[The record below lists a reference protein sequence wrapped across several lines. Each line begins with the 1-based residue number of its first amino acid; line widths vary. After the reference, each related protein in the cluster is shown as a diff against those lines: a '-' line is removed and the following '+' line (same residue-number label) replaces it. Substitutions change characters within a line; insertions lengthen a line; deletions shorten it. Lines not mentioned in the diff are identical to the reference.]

1 MDVADLPVSGGGGTA
16 SVRVASNLFPARA
29 PIRVD
34 AFPLLPQAQ
43 IFVCIAPSRRP
54 RAPD

>member
-1 MDVADLPVSGGGGTA
+1 MDAADLPVSGGGGNA
-16 SVRVASNLFPARA
+16 SVRVTSKLFPARA